1 MAFTRNYLQR
11 KSSGQRGITYY
22 VHTDSGRGFTQQGW
36 MPTPGS
42 LWDTGQSQR
51 LLLSS
56 CSGRTHN
63 YGMKGR
69 KRVWFCSL
77 QEKDNSEKP
86 LPAPCSSPSRPI
98 PDAPYQLLA
107 GKSRLCFHPQGQECW
122 VLRCSTGSPAAP
134 ELGRGTYL
142 ALQVH
147 HGLLEGFGWSSLVVA
162 QNGHRSVGTVVGEDL
177 CWDVVI
183 SCEGQQSAEQGGSP
197 GCAAPAS
204 VPQSL
209 QHQPSHG
216 QPQHCTPATVPSL
229 ATSIP
234 APDSFWMSLITT
246 DTISTQQR
254 GSTAMLRAGHSRTT
268 LPRTLLGFPGPTCP
282 LGEAARCKAMLLTEA
297 VDEQPRKTGLFQ
309 MHLPCLVIYSTSQL
323 TKSKQVW

>member
-1 MAFTRNYLQR
+1 M
-11 KSSGQRGITYY
+11 
-22 VHTDSGRGFTQQGW
+22 
-36 MPTPGS
+36 
-42 LWDTGQSQR
+42 
-51 LLLSS
+51 
-56 CSGRTHN
+56 
-63 YGMKGR
+63 
-69 KRVWFCSL
+69 
-77 QEKDNSEKP
+77 
-86 LPAPCSSPSRPI
+86 
-98 PDAPYQLLA
+98 
-107 GKSRLCFHPQGQECW
+107 
-122 VLRCSTGSPAAP
+122 
-134 ELGRGTYL
+134 
-142 ALQVH
+142 
-147 HGLLEGFGWSSLVVA
+147 VA

-268 LPRTLLGFPGPTCP
+268 LPRTLLGSQVQRAPLVKLPGAKQC
-282 LGEAARCKAMLLTEA
+282 CSEA